1 MPTER
6 PTPNP
11 TPVPTF
17 APTKNPTHRP
27 TFTGLSTFA
36 SSTIVI
42 EDEATISD
50 ARNTANNVLPSQS
63 EEEEGLDIT
72 KMEDKFEQAGFNPNA
87 TKDKAIQHGFNPN
100 ATKEKMKTNS

>member
-1 MPTER
+1 MPTF
-6 PTPNP
+6 PTQQDTTGEP
-11 TPVPTF
+11 TVVSSTNSP
-17 APTKNPTHRP
+17 
-27 TFTGLSTFA
+27 TGLSTFA

-50 ARNTANNVLPSQS
+50 ARNTANNVLPSQP
-63 EEEEGLDIT
+63 EEEKGLDIT